1 MCFFVHLRFG
11 YLLQSIKQ
19 RAYSISFEEGKRWK
33 QKEIR
38 RELTKWT
45 EYEEEGEEE
54 GDDDEERRTSP
65 MDENRT
71 TSEKSRLFYWHFR
84 RRAKKM
90 YTWKEVN
97 MTQTMANVKQK
108 EKSVEWTKTKSL
120 QQQKW
125 DKRDKEW
132 PGKVKSRI
140 IVKITKW

>member
-1 MCFFVHLRFG
+1 
-11 YLLQSIKQ
+11 
-19 RAYSISFEEGKRWK
+19 
-33 QKEIR
+33 
-38 RELTKWT
+38 
-45 EYEEEGEEE
+45 
-54 GDDDEERRTSP
+54 

-132 PGKVKSRI
+132 PGQS
-140 IVKITKW
+140 KIENNSEDHKMINFRW